1 MTYASL
7 DSISVND
14 ATGELLGE
22 LERLGAAEGPVISTN
37 LKLRLDGL
45 PRSDQATPADP
56 GVAVYFELDGKTIVL
71 ACDKWNRVAD
81 NIYAI
86 AKHVDALR
94 GQDRWGVGTVEQAF
108 RGYTA
113 LPSGDGTDPW
123 WHVLGVKSHS
133 VDG

>member
-1 MTYASL
+1 M
-7 DSISVND
+7 
-14 ATGELLGE
+14 
-22 LERLGAAEGPVISTN
+22 ISTN

-94 GQDRWGVGTVEQAF
+94 GQDRWGVGTVEAGLP
-108 RGYTA
+108 RLHGAA
-113 LPSGDGTDPW
+113 LRR
-123 WHVLGVKSHS
+123 WHRSVVARSRRQVAL